1 MATQG
6 ADSSE
11 RYLGRVKWFNNKAGF
26 GFVTCL
32 DGDRKEDDVFVHHTG
47 VNVASE
53 QYKYLVQG
61 EYVNFSVKKTDN
73 TEHPYQACDVRGVLD
88 GLLMLFNGFWRSFS
102 SMCDTFLAT
111 NLQTATKAELAVR
124 LALLRGYPWL
134 STACFPIGGSTA
146 GPLSLS
152 VPFGRIPI
160 LR

>member
-6 ADSSE
+6 AVSSE

-32 DGDRKEDDVFVHHTG
+32 DGDRKDDDVFVHHTG

-73 TEHPYQACDVRGVLD
+73 TDHPYQACDVRGVLD
-88 GLLMLFNGFWRSFS
+88 GLLMCETRHDIRKSTQAYNQNKRKTRRGGGGPRDDENSNDQWVVENRSGKGSGKRS
-102 SMCDTFLAT
+102 S
-111 NLQTATKAELAVR
+111 QSR
-124 LALLRGYPWL
+124 Q
-134 STACFPIGGSTA
+134 
-146 GPLSLS
+146 
-152 VPFGRIPI
+152 
-160 LR
+160 